1 MERRFWLLALL
12 AFAWAGATAA
22 QEIHK
27 CIGDGAAVAYQNT
40 PCAPAQIDAGPM
52 RVPGYADPAERD
64 GASAPAAD
72 ASLAAPPAAPFPAA
86 SPPAM
91 SGLAPAFPFRT
102 SVALGM
108 TDDQV
113 LNLAGWG
120 PPSTIV
126 RTGAHGNWRELWTYG
141 QGDDTR
147 RLSFTG
153 GRLVQV
159 TTGERAVQVASMSR

>member
-1 MERRFWLLALL
+1 MERRFWLLAPL
-12 AFAWAGATAA
+12 ALAWAGATAA

-27 CIGDGAAVAYQNT
+27 CIGDGVAVTYQNT

-52 RVPGYADPAERD
+52 RLPGYADPDERD
-64 GASAPAAD
+64 GASARAAD
-72 ASLAAPPAAPFPAA
+72 ASLAAPSPAPCPAA

-91 SGLAPAFPFRT
+91 SGLQPAFPFRT

-126 RTGAHGNWRELWTYG
+126 RSGAHGNWRELWTYE
-141 QGDDTR
+141 QGNEIR

-153 GRLVQV
+153 GRLAQID
-159 TTGERAVQVASMSR
+159 TGERAVQLASMSR